1 MHILSCFRSVLTF
14 IFIMRQPLKFFLG
27 AVTAM
32 LLTCMGLTASASEP
46 AVTDANIGGHVVDVE
61 TGEHM
66 PYYLVKILGTKLAT
80 LTDGSGHYMF
90 RDLAPG
96 EYTLEAS
103 FTGYTTKKIT
113 VNVKYGETVEAN
125 FEVEPDAFM
134 LDQVVVTSSK
144 SEVTRRESPA
154 LVSVITGKIFDRVG
168 ACSLADGLNFQPGV
182 RVENDCQNC
191 GFTQVRING
200 LDGHYSQILMN
211 SRPVF
216 SALTG
221 VYGLEQIP
229 ANMIDRVEVMRGGGS
244 ALFGSSAI
252 GGTINIITKDP
263 MVNSA
268 RVSHTLSSIGPS
280 GAFDNNT
287 TLNASVVTENN
298 KAGIFIYG
306 QSRYRDGYD
315 HDDDGFTE
323 VAQLKTQTI
332 GARAFLRPSDISR
345 LTVEYHNT
353 HEYRRGGDKLDEPAH
368 MAMVAEQTDHNIHA
382 VEATLDIWPRN
393 HRDHVSIFSAMQNT
407 RRQSYY
413 GSNMDP
419 DAYGRTAD
427 IVVTAGSQWTHPIDR
442 FIFMPSELIAGIE
455 YSYNRLHD
463 VTIGYNHD
471 ILQKVNIY
479 SGYLQNEWRNKQWG
493 FLVGARIDKH
503 SLIHNA
509 IVSPRANLRFNPNDN
524 FNFRVS
530 YSTGFRSPQAY
541 DEDFHVAI
549 VGGDRVVTVLAPNLK
564 QESSQSVSASADL
577 YHRFGN
583 VQANLLIE
591 GFFTDLKD
599 VFALRELDEPD
610 ANGNA
615 VLERY
620 NGSGAR
626 VIGLNVEAK
635 AFFSSHFDV
644 QGGITWQRSRYKKPE
659 VWSDNPE
666 VPAVKRMFRTPDLY
680 GYLTANWEI
689 THKLKAAI
697 TGTYTGHMLVQHMA
711 GSGTPVDVAVTT
723 PNFFDASVKLTY
735 TFKVLNRVDLDL
747 SAGVS
752 NIFNS
757 YQNDFDK
764 GADRDSGYIYG
775 PSLPRC
781 VNVGLSI
788 SI

>member
-1 MHILSCFRSVLTF
+1 MPKKILSSALAF
-14 IFIMRQPLKFFLG
+14 ILAF
-27 AVTAM
+27 AVTAH
-32 LLTCMGLTASASEP
+32 AKVS
-46 AVTDANIGGHVVDVE
+46 DANIGGHVIDAE

-66 PYYLVKILGTKLAT
+66 PYYLVKVLGTKLAT
-80 LTDGSGHYMF
+80 LTDASGHYIF
-90 RDLAPG
+90 RDLTPG

-103 FTGYTTKKIT
+103 FTGYKTKS
-113 VNVKYGETVEAN
+113 VKVSVKSGQSVEAN
-125 FEVEPDAFM
+125 FDVEPDAFM

-144 SEVTRRESPA
+144 SEIKRRESPS
-154 LVSVITGKIFDRVG
+154 LVSVVPGKIFDRIG
-168 ACSLADGLNFQPGV
+168 ACSLADGLDFQPGV

-244 ALFGSSAI
+244 ALFGSSAV

-268 RVSHTLSSIGPS
+268 QIAHTITSIGPS
-280 GAFDNNT
+280 GSFDNNT
-287 TLNASVVTENN
+287 TLNASVVTDNS
-298 KAGIFIYG
+298 KAGIFLYG

-315 HDDDGFTE
+315 HNGDGFTE
-323 VAQLKTQTI
+323 IAQLKTQTV
-332 GARAFLRPSDISR
+332 GARTFLRPSDITR
-345 LTVEYHNT
+345 LSLEYHNT
-353 HEYRRGGDKLDEPAH
+353 HEYRRGGDQRDEPPH
-368 MAMVAEQTDHNIHA
+368 MAMIAEQAEHNIHSA
-382 VEATLDIWPRN
+382 EATFDIWPRN

-413 GSNMDP
+413 GSDMDP

-427 IVVTAGSQWTHPIDR
+427 IVVMAGSQWTHPIDR
-442 FIFMPSELIAGIE
+442 FLFMPSELVAGVE

-463 VTIGYNHD
+463 VTVGYDHD
-471 ILQKVNIY
+471 ILQKVHIY

-493 FLVGARIDKH
+493 FLVGARLDKH
-503 SLIHNA
+503 SLIHNP
-509 IVSPRANLRFNPNDN
+509 IVSPRVNIRYNPSDE
-524 FNFRVS
+524 FNFRAS

-549 VGGDRVVTVLAPNLK
+549 VGGERVVTVLAPGLK

-577 YHRFGN
+577 YHRFGE
-583 VQANLLIE
+583 VQTNLLVE
-591 GFFTDLKD
+591 GFFTDLRD
-599 VFALRELDEPD
+599 VFALRQLEGTD
-610 ANGNA
+610 AQGNA

-626 VIGLNVEAK
+626 VMGLNIEAK
-635 AFFSSHFDV
+635 AFFSNHFDV
-644 QGGITWQRSRYKKPE
+644 QAGVTLQRSRYKQPE
-659 VWSDNPE
+659 AWSDNPD
-666 VPAVKRMFRTPDLY
+666 VPAEKRMFRTPDVY

-689 THKLKAAI
+689 THKLRAVI
-697 TGTYTGHMLVQHMA
+697 TGTYTGPMLVQHLV
-711 GSGTPVDVAVTT
+711 GSGTDVDLAVRTRS
-723 PNFFDASVKLTY
+723 FFDAGVRLTY
-735 TFKVLNRVDLDL
+735 SFKIFNRVSLDVN
-747 SAGVS
+747 AGVS

-757 YQNDFDK
+757 YQNDFDI
-764 GADRDSGYIYG
+764 GPGRDSGYIYG
-775 PSLPRC
+775 PALPRC
-781 VNVGLSI
+781 VSAGVSI

>member
-1 MHILSCFRSVLTF
+1 MPKKILSSALAF
-14 IFIMRQPLKFFLG
+14 ILAF
-27 AVTAM
+27 AVTAH
-32 LLTCMGLTASASEP
+32 AKVS
-46 AVTDANIGGHVVDVE
+46 DANIGGHVIDAE

-66 PYYLVKILGTKLAT
+66 PYYLVKVLGTKLAT
-80 LTDGSGHYMF
+80 LTDASGHYIF
-90 RDLAPG
+90 RDLTPG

-103 FTGYTTKKIT
+103 FTGYKTKS
-113 VNVKYGETVEAN
+113 VKVSVKSGQSVEAN
-125 FEVEPDAFM
+125 FDVEPDAFM

-144 SEVTRRESPA
+144 SEIKRRESPS
-154 LVSVITGKIFDRVG
+154 LVSVVPGKIFDRIG
-168 ACSLADGLNFQPGV
+168 ACSLADGLDFQPGV

-244 ALFGSSAI
+244 ALFGSSAV

-268 RVSHTLSSIGPS
+268 QIAHTITSIGPS
-280 GAFDNNT
+280 GSFDNNT
-287 TLNASVVTENN
+287 TLNASVVTDNS
-298 KAGIFIYG
+298 KAGIFLYG

-315 HDDDGFTE
+315 HNGDGFTE
-323 VAQLKTQTI
+323 IAQLKTQTV
-332 GARAFLRPSDISR
+332 GARTFLRPSDITR
-345 LTVEYHNT
+345 LSLEYHNT
-353 HEYRRGGDKLDEPAH
+353 HEYRRGGDQLDEPPH
-368 MAMVAEQTDHNIHA
+368 MAMIAEQAEHNIHSA
-382 VEATLDIWPRN
+382 EATFDIWPRN

-413 GSNMDP
+413 GSDMDP

-427 IVVTAGSQWTHPIDR
+427 IVVMAGSQWTHPIDR
-442 FIFMPSELIAGIE
+442 FLFMPSELVAGVE

-463 VTIGYNHD
+463 VTVGYDHD
-471 ILQKVNIY
+471 ILQKVHIY

-493 FLVGARIDKH
+493 FLVGARLDKH
-503 SLIHNA
+503 SLIHNP
-509 IVSPRANLRFNPNDN
+509 IVSPRVNIRYNPSDE
-524 FNFRVS
+524 FNFRAS

-549 VGGDRVVTVLAPNLK
+549 VGGERVVTVLAPGLK
-564 QESSQSVSASADL
+564 QDSSQSVSASADL
-577 YHRFGN
+577 YHRFGE
-583 VQANLLIE
+583 VQTNLLVE
-591 GFFTDLKD
+591 GFFTDLRD
-599 VFALRELDEPD
+599 VFALRQLEGTD
-610 ANGNA
+610 AQGNA

-626 VIGLNVEAK
+626 VMGLNIEAK
-635 AFFSSHFDV
+635 AFFSNHFDV
-644 QGGITWQRSRYKKPE
+644 QAGVTLQRSRYKQPE
-659 VWSDNPE
+659 AWSDNPD
-666 VPAVKRMFRTPDLY
+666 VPAEKRMFRTPDVY

-689 THKLKAAI
+689 THKLRAVI
-697 TGTYTGHMLVQHMA
+697 TGTYTGPMLVQHLV
-711 GSGTPVDVAVTT
+711 GSGTDVDLAVRTRS
-723 PNFFDASVKLTY
+723 FFDAGVRLTY
-735 TFKVLNRVDLDL
+735 SFKIFNRVSLDVN
-747 SAGVS
+747 AGVS

-757 YQNDFDK
+757 YQNDFDI
-764 GADRDSGYIYG
+764 GPGRDSGYIYG
-775 PSLPRC
+775 PALPRC
-781 VNVGLSI
+781 VSAGVSI